1 MMTMR
6 TLRLGSLALATA
18 LCGGCGAS
26 SQQNSG
32 AGQAAEVGVVVVQPR
47 ATTVTTQL
55 PGRTVAFRIAQV
67 RPQVSGIIKRRL
79 YTEGAL
85 VKAGDGLYQIDPAP
99 FQAAF
104 DSAQAQVA
112 SADANAL
119 TMRLKYERY
128 LKLSKSGD
136 VSQQDR
142 DDITAS
148 LHQAEAQQTVARAA
162 LETARINLGYTRIVA
177 PISGRIATSAF
188 TEGALVTANQDAPL
202 TTVQQYSPMYVD
214 VTQPTTEVLRLRRLV
229 AAGALEHPGSSGA
242 DVSLLLEDGTQ
253 YPQRGHLE
261 FTGVTESESTGT
273 ITLRAVF
280 PNIDGTLLPGMY
292 VRAVLTIGVAQSALL
307 VPQQAVSR
315 NARGDASAFVVTS
328 DNHVELRPL
337 TLEASANNQW
347 RVLNGLEGGER
358 IIVQGQQKVKPGDAV
373 RPTVVDVAA
382 PEQGGAQAPAAT
394 SAAAPARG

>member
-6 TLRLGSLALATA
+6 NLRFGLLAVAS

-26 SQQNSG
+26 GQDSG
-32 AGQAAEVGVVVVQPR
+32 AGQATEVGVVVVQPR
-47 ATTVTTQL
+47 STTVTTQL

-85 VKAGDGLYQIDPAP
+85 VEAGQGLYQLDPAP
-99 FQAAF
+99 FQAAY

-142 DDITAS
+142 DDITAN

-202 TTVQQYSPMYVD
+202 TTVQQYAPMYVD
-214 VTQPTTEVLRLRRLV
+214 VTQPTTEVLRLRRQV
-229 AAGALEHPGSSGA
+229 AAGALAHPGSDGA
-242 DVSLLLEDGTQ
+242 DVSLLLEDGTP
-253 YPQRGHLE
+253 YPQRGPSRIHRCHRKRKHRHDHAARR
-261 FTGVTESESTGT
+261 VSEYRWRRCC
-273 ITLRAVF
+273 RAC
-280 PNIDGTLLPGMY
+280 TC
-292 VRAVLTIGVAQSALL
+292 
-307 VPQQAVSR
+307 
-315 NARGDASAFVVTS
+315 ARY
-328 DNHVELRPL
+328 
-337 TLEASANNQW
+337 
-347 RVLNGLEGGER
+347 
-358 IIVQGQQKVKPGDAV
+358 
-373 RPTVVDVAA
+373 
-382 PEQGGAQAPAAT
+382 
-394 SAAAPARG
+394 